1 MFTVLFSAGLLC
13 SIVGACIP
21 QTPHLRLVSRYAT
34 ETCQITT
41 ALLLR
46 RNSFSAASTSKQ
58 SSLLIS
64 TQPKSEN
71 PEPYHDR
78 ARARAELGRY
88 EEAFADYCRA
98 IQLDQTEH
106 VLQDWEVD
114 DGLFSMLIAWAQSLG
129 SSVQA
134 QSAQVQVME
143 RYLQLLPNGQHK
155 TETGEWILR
164 FRGLLKSTFVK
175 PQG

>member
-1 MFTVLFSAGLLC
+1 MSDNYGVTFAQKLIQRGEYEQA
-13 SIVGACIP
+13 IV
-21 QTPHLRLVSRYAT
+21 
-34 ETCQITT
+34 
-41 ALLLR
+41 
-46 RNSFSAASTSKQ
+46 AADKHAAQ
-58 SSLLIS
+58 D
-64 TQPKSEN
+64 PEN

-88 EEAFADYCRA
+88 EEAFADYRRA

>member
-1 MFTVLFSAGLLC
+1 MACGRLHTTNPSPSVLFALGCCNMSDNYGVTFAQKLIQRGEYEQA
-13 SIVGACIP
+13 IV
-21 QTPHLRLVSRYAT
+21 
-34 ETCQITT
+34 
-41 ALLLR
+41 
-46 RNSFSAASTSKQ
+46 AADKHADQ
-58 SSLLIS
+58 D
-64 TQPKSEN
+64 PEN

-88 EEAFADYCRA
+88 EEAFADYSRA
-98 IQLDQTEH
+98 IKLDQTEH

-129 SSVQA
+129 NSVQA